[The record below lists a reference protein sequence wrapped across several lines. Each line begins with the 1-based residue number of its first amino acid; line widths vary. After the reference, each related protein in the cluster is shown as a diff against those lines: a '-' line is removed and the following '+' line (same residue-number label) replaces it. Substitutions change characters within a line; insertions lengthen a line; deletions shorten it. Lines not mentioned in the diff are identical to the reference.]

1 MTTNEIVAVAE
12 DNGWAVSM
20 PKGTEGNCVL
30 FSKYS
35 PAGQDFNVCIHPYE
49 DTEDLLRRIKEYHDN
64 FDVDY
69 ETYIW
74 LDDEGHGKN
83 GAPYHMRDVLDDM
96 EACKKMIY
104 ELYNKLSV
112 YEKERFDKNL

>member
-12 DNGWAVSM
+12 DNGWTVSIV
-20 PKGTEGNCVL
+20 KESEGLL

-35 PAGQDFNVCIHPYE
+35 PAGQDFNVCVYPYK
-49 DTEDLLRRIKEYHDN
+49 DTEDLLCQLKEYHDN

-69 ETYIW
+69 QTYIW

-83 GAPYHMRDVLDDM
+83 GAPYHMRDILDDM
-96 EACKKMIY
+96 EACKKMVY
-104 ELYNKLSV
+104 ELYNKL
-112 YEKERFDKNL
+112 NI